1 MHALHTTR
9 ARMRRYKVGTGC
21 GLNSD
26 QLHALFW
33 RSCTILKHLHGM
45 TKPRGRFV
53 HYNMQHRFVQTKA
66 RRNFT
71 SPRFAWC
78 LHDSALPTPRLLV

>member
-53 HYNMQHRFVQTKA
+53 HYNMQHRSICANKSTPK
-66 RRNFT
+66 
-71 SPRFAWC
+71 
-78 LHDSALPTPRLLV
+78 LHKSSLCMVPS